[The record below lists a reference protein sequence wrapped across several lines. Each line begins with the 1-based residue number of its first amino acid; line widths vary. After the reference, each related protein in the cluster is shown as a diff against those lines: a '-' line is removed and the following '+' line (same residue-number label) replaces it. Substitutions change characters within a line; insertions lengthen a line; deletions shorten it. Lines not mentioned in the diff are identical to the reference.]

1 MLYPLLNVRDTYLP
15 SFNNRQQVTRYIP
28 ASFFTTSYYHPYPL
42 PIVAFY
48 PTKFRAN
55 LSKIP
60 GISHEQMTEEVLTSV
75 ASSLFP
81 PVISSLQSA
90 RGVPL
95 SRRMLEARTSI
106 VQSNVWIDW
115 GYPIPE
121 WHFAG
126 ESDAESA
133 MILESV
139 KASLVKHLAEGD
151 VDAARINLGQALH
164 LVQDYFA
171 YR

>member
-1 MLYPLLNVRDTYLP
+1 MRPPLLLYALLG
-15 SFNNRQQVTRYIP
+15 
-28 ASFFTTSYYHPYPL
+28 PL
-42 PIVAFY
+42 PAAAFY

-60 GISHEQMTEEVLTSV
+60 GISHEQMTEEVLNSV
-75 ASSLFP
+75 AGTLFP
-81 PVISSLQSA
+81 PVVSSLQA
-90 RGVPL
+90 TRGVPL

-115 GYPIPE
+115 GYPVPE
-121 WHFAG
+121 WHFSG

-139 KASLVKHLAEGD
+139 KATLVKHLAEGG
-151 VDAARINLGQALH
+151 VDAARINFGQALH

-171 YR
+171 YRFVPVGVLGCKGRTF